1 MSLGYEL
8 VVFTSS
14 FKFIKFI
21 LVSHP
26 YKRSLDKRSLDCAR
40 DFASRLGRLLDGS
53 SSSSSF
59 RGHFIQQVVAS
70 GVRDKI
76 KNTRCNVHDVQQP
89 FCFKGLGH
97 ERCTFPHVHDV
108 HNVHASRRVQ
118 QAALS
123 KKQPRIARAKHSNW

>member
-76 KNTRCNVHDVQQP
+76 KNTRCNVHDVQQGNNILDTQP
-89 FCFKGLGH
+89 PR
-97 ERCTFPHVHDV
+97 EYP
-108 HNVHASRRVQ
+108 ASRYVGG
-118 QAALS
+118 
-123 KKQPRIARAKHSNW
+123 I